1 MLAPGILIV
10 LTSSLLQ
17 ASLVPSVLALPVQ
30 FDRSHG
36 QPEMVIG
43 DGTLA
48 TAVTQSV
55 QSAQSPATAS
65 LVAGTSSRPRSSR
78 RCSVA
83 EGAQISNAL
92 NKLIPAEPREKV
104 FKRQTPDEFGDENF
118 RELIECCISWNQILI
133 SLSSPPP
140 PSSFHF
146 LLGDGEYTLKY
157 LLMHDDAWEVGQ
169 MIGEIEDSAVFQQLK
184 TGKRTVEVEAAHDKA
199 LKRIKEWRE
208 DPCPEARYRV
218 CWWWDQLVFD
228 GKCSQGSKEYIV
240 DDYKPGGLLSEDH
253 IVVQGLKNNHPESHT
268 KTHAD
273 TRTGNGM
280 RNEAEHEEVGSDVE
294 MEDVD
299 PMSDNVKTTSKAVYE
314 QMIQEIRQA
323 ARTIH
328 TAAREKALQRCQE
341 WEGQPDNVQAK
352 ERIKWWHGVLCT
364 ERRGPRKLLQN
375 PARPKGPQVR
385 YVFGLKYAYSDKD

>member
-1 MLAPGILIV
+1 MVKINTLAPGILIV

-17 ASLVPSVLALPVQ
+17 TSLVPSVLALPVQ
-30 FDRSHG
+30 FDWNHG
-36 QPEMVIG
+36 QPDMVVG

-48 TAVTQSV
+48 TAVTRSV
-55 QSAQSPATAS
+55 QSAQSPAIAS
-65 LVAGTSSRPRSSR
+65 SLAGTSSSRPRSSR

-92 NKLIPAEPREKV
+92 KKLTPAKPREKV
-104 FKRQTPDEFGDENF
+104 FKRQTPDEFDDENF
-118 RELIECCISWNQILI
+118 RELIEW
-133 SLSSPPP
+133 
-140 PSSFHF
+140 
-146 LLGDGEYTLKY
+146 DGQYTLEY
-157 LLMHDDAWEVGQ
+157 LLMHDDVWEVGQ

-184 TGKRTVEVEAAHDKA
+184 TGKRTVEVKAAHDKA
-199 LKRIKEWRE
+199 LERIKEWSE
-208 DPCPEARYRV
+208 DPCDDTRYRV

-240 DDYKPGGLLSEDH
+240 NDYKPGGLLSKDH

-268 KTHAD
+268 KTHTD

-280 RNEAEHEEVGSDVE
+280 RNEAEHGKGGRKEEVGSDVE

-299 PMSDNVKTTSKAVYE
+299 PMSDKVKTTSKAVYE

-352 ERIKWWHGVLCT
+352 ERIIWWHGVLCT
-364 ERRGPRKLLQN
+364 ERRDPNSIERELPGTLLYYDSLAMKGVDLTRKRKATYQH
-375 PARPKGPQVR
+375 
-385 YVFGLKYAYSDKD
+385 